1 MTLAAAERND
11 IRGTVS
17 SEADFRSD
25 TYSGTI
31 HNFKIYSNGKSN

>member
-17 SEADFRSD
+17 SEADLGATPTAALSLILTFAILLRS
-25 TYSGTI
+25 
-31 HNFKIYSNGKSN
+31 N